1 MLSSCIN
8 DLDVYPKT
16 TPPSKDVYTSVENY
30 NSVLAKCYASFVI
43 AGQEL
48 GGGNAD
54 LSSNSGYDYMRCYIN
69 MQEVPTEECAYTWIE
84 SNKMTGLTY
93 MSWDADDAWVSDT
106 YYRIYYTIS
115 LCNEFLRNATDEV
128 LSRFSEE
135 EQQTLRQYRA
145 EARFLRALAYYHAM
159 DLYGN
164 IPFVTENDTVGTYTP
179 PRYTRAQIFEYIE
192 TELTTIEED
201 LSEPAECEY
210 GRASQGA
217 AWALLARMYLNAEVY
232 TSTPRYTDCITY
244 CNKIIGA
251 GYSLEPEYAKLFNA
265 DNDKRTNEIIF
276 PLVVD
281 SRYTVSWGATTYI
294 VCGLVGD
301 NDSTQNPADYGV
313 TSGWG
318 MFRVR
323 GELPA
328 KFGYTEGTMSVA
340 DKRAMFHTDGQS
352 MMFSSSID
360 DKKNGYFAT
369 KWSNLK
375 DDGTQASNTAS
386 YGVDT
391 DFPMFR
397 LADVYL
403 MLAESVVRGGTGA
416 TASEALGYVNLVR
429 QRAYGDNSGDITAE
443 EMTVDFF
450 LDERARELY
459 WECVRRTDLI
469 RFGKFTS
476 DAYVW
481 QWKGNSI
488 DGRGVDSKYNLY
500 PIPSTEISANPNLYN
515 ENY

>member
-1 MLSSCIN
+1 
-8 DLDVYPKT
+8 
-16 TPPSKDVYTSVENY
+16 
-30 NSVLAKCYASFVI
+30 
-43 AGQEL
+43 
-48 GGGNAD
+48 
-54 LSSNSGYDYMRCYIN
+54 
-69 MQEVPTEECAYTWIE
+69 
-84 SNKMTGLTY
+84 
-93 MSWDADDAWVSDT
+93 
-106 YYRIYYTIS
+106 
-115 LCNEFLRNATDEV
+115 
-128 LSRFSEE
+128 
-135 EQQTLRQYRA
+135 
-145 EARFLRALAYYHAM
+145 
-159 DLYGN
+159 
-164 IPFVTENDTVGTYTP
+164 
-179 PRYTRAQIFEYIE
+179 
-192 TELTTIEED
+192 
-201 LSEPAECEY
+201 
-210 GRASQGA
+210 
-217 AWALLARMYLNAEVY
+217 MYLNAEVY
-232 TSTPRYTDCITY
+232 TSTPRYTDCIIY

-251 GYSLEPEYAKLFNA
+251 GYSLEPDYAKLFNA

-281 SRYTVSWGATTYI
+281 SRHTVSWGATTYI

-301 NDSTQNPADYGV
+301 NDSTQNPADFGV

-323 GELPA
+323 GELPM
-328 KFGYTEGTMSVA
+328 KFGYTEGIVSVP

-352 MMFSSSID
+352 LMFSSSLD

-416 TASEALGYVNLVR
+416 TTDEALGYVNLVR
-429 QRAYGDNSGDITAE
+429 QRAYGDNSGDITAK

-515 ENY
+515 ENYQ